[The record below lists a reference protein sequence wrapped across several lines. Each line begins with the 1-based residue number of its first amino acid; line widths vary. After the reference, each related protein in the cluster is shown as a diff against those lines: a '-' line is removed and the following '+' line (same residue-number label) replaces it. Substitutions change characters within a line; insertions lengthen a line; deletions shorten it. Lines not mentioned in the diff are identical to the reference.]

1 VTSEHSGGPSQHSG
15 GSRGVVPPSQHSGGS
30 RGVVPPSQHSVDCA
44 IVVVTYNSARH
55 ISRLLD
61 SIPAACA
68 GITARCVVVDNGS
81 ADRTAELVRGHPA
94 VTLVE
99 TGSNLGYAGA
109 INVGRRHAGQHAAL
123 VVLNPDVVLE
133 PGAISRLRATL
144 TDQRVGVA
152 VPRLLNE
159 DGSLYLS
166 LRREP
171 TPLRALGEAIFGSHL
186 PGRPAWLAETIRAP
200 DFYRHE
206 QHVAWAG
213 GAALIISAACC
224 NAVGDWDS
232 DRFFL
237 YAEETDFA
245 ARARAAGFQ
254 IRYIPDAT
262 VRHEGGG
269 SGQSPGLTALM
280 AVNRIRYYEKY
291 HRRPATSLFRAAV
304 ALDCLLRSASAGHRY
319 ALATVTLRSRWH
331 RLPSP
336 ES

>member
-1 VTSEHSGGPSQHSG
+1 VTQGQPSQH
-15 GSRGVVPPSQHSGGS
+15 
-30 RGVVPPSQHSVDCA
+30 VDCA

-55 ISRLLD
+55 IGRLLE
-61 SIPAACA
+61 SIPAACD

-81 ADRTAELVRGHPA
+81 ADRTAELVREHAA
-94 VTLVE
+94 VTLIE
-99 TGSNLGYAGA
+99 TGRNLGYAGA
-109 INVGRRHAGQHAAL
+109 INVGRGHAGRHAAL
-123 VVLNPDVVLE
+123 LVLNPDVVLE
-133 PGAISRLRATL
+133 PGAISRLRGAL
-144 TDQRVGVA
+144 TEPGVGVA
-152 VPRLLNE
+152 VPRLENE

-171 TPLRALGEAIFGSHL
+171 TPLRALGEAVFGAHL

-200 DFYRHE
+200 EFYRRE
-206 QHVAWAG
+206 QSVAWAG
-213 GAALIISAACC
+213 GSALIISADCC
-224 NAVGDWDS
+224 EAVGDWDS

-254 IRYIPDAT
+254 IRYVPDAT

-269 SGQSPGLTALM
+269 SGQSPNLTALM

-304 ALDCLLRSASAGHRY
+304 ALDCLLRSARSGHRY
-319 ALATVTLRSRWH
+319 ALATVTLRSRWR
-331 RLPSP
+331 RLPRQEP
-336 ES
+336 

>member
-1 VTSEHSGGPSQHSG
+1 VTEPALP
-15 GSRGVVPPSQHSGGS
+15 GSI
-30 RGVVPPSQHSVDCA
+30 DCA
-44 IVVVTYNSARH
+44 IVVVTYNSARR

-81 ADRTAELVRGHPA
+81 ADQTADLVRQHPA

-99 TGSNLGYAGA
+99 TGRNLGYAGA
-109 INVGRRHAGQHAAL
+109 INVGRRHASQYAAL
-123 VVLNPDVVLE
+123 VVLNPDLVLE
-133 PGAISRLRATL
+133 PGAISRLHVAL
-144 TDQRVGVA
+144 ADPAVGIA

-159 DGSLYLS
+159 DGSLYPS

-171 TPLRALGEAIFGSHL
+171 SPLRALGEAVFGSHL
-186 PGRPAWLAETIRAP
+186 PARPAWLAETIRAP
-200 DFYRHE
+200 GFYERGHN
-206 QHVAWAG
+206 VAWAG
-213 GAALIISAACC
+213 GAALMISAACGE
-224 NAVGDWDS
+224 AVGDWDS

-254 IRYIPDAT
+254 IRYVPDAT

-269 SGQSPGLTALM
+269 SGQSPSLTALM

-291 HRRPATSLFRAAV
+291 HRRPVTSLFRAAV
-304 ALDCLLRSASAGHRY
+304 ALDCLLRSGRAGHRY
-319 ALATVTLRSRWH
+319 ALAAVALRSRWQH
-331 RLPSP
+331 LPRP